1 MVRSGQTL
9 ITLLIFIIV
18 SVTVAATSVS
28 IIITNAQKTTASAS
42 SMEAYYAAEAGIEN
56 ASIELLRNPAYLGGT
71 ITLSPSSLVE
81 TSVIFENNQYTVK
94 AKGTAHGYTRTI
106 EAIFDYTDTILSVVS
121 WREVYQ

>member
-1 MVRSGQTL
+1 MIRSGQTL

-56 ASIELLRNPAYLGGT
+56 ASISLLRNPQYGGET
-71 ITLSPSSLVE
+71 ITLSPSASVE
-81 TSVIFENNQYTVK
+81 TTVTFNGQYTVV
-94 AKGTAHGYTRTI
+94 AKGTAHGFTRTI
-106 EAIFDYTDTILSVVS
+106 EAVFDYTDTILTVIT
-121 WREVYQ
+121 WRELYQ